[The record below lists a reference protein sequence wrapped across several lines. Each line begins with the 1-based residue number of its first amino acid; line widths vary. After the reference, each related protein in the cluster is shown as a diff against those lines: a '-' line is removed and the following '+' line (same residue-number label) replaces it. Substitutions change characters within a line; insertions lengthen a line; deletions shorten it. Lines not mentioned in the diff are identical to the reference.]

1 MALADIPTVFVI
13 DDDADI
19 RASIRGLLK
28 SADLRSECFETAEQ
42 FLQRKPPDSPSCL
55 VLDVSLPGMNGLDFQ
70 QQLREAGLHIP
81 IIFVTGYGDI
91 PMSVKAMKSGAVEF
105 LTKPLKRHALL
116 DAIQQALA
124 RDSVR
129 RKEQADIV
137 VLQKRYDL
145 LSRRQHQ
152 VMRLVVS
159 GLLNKQIASEL
170 GTTLV
175 TVKLHR
181 ALVMRK
187 MQARSLAE
195 LVRMAEKLRLFRST

>member
-1 MALADIPTVFVI
+1 
-13 DDDADI
+13 
-19 RASIRGLLK
+19 
-28 SADLRSECFETAEQ
+28 
-42 FLQRKPPDSPSCL
+42 
-55 VLDVSLPGMNGLDFQ
+55 
-70 QQLREAGLHIP
+70 
-81 IIFVTGYGDI
+81 
-91 PMSVKAMKSGAVEF
+91 VKAMKSGAVEF

-129 RKEQADIV
+129 RKEQADNAL
-137 VLQKRYDL
+137 LQKRYDM

-181 ALVMRK
+181 AQVMRK

-195 LVRMAEKLRLFRST
+195 LVRMAEKLQLFRST